1 MTAIA
6 SSFGNTLK
14 YYIKLEAPHRPVAA
28 NAFTVLM
35 SAQQQISTQRFLTP
49 IENPRN
55 KKEELN
61 NVVLNFFEQEHL
73 SWTPSEIATNTS
85 ENFITLRVEVCVIV
99 VTTTGYRCKE
109 CTSTALLR
117 SACCKE
123 EIIYRG

>member
-73 SWTPSEIATNTS
+73 SWTPSEIANGVAANTLK
-85 ENFITLRVEVCVIV
+85 T
-99 VTTTGYRCKE
+99 
-109 CTSTALLR
+109 LLR
-117 SACCKE
+117 C
-123 EIIYRG
+123 

>member
-73 SWTPSEIATNTS
+73 SWTPSEIANGVAANTLKTLAFARVFTF
-85 ENFITLRVEVCVIV
+85 EHLRV
-99 VTTTGYRCKE
+99 
-109 CTSTALLR
+109 LL
-117 SACCKE
+117 
-123 EIIYRG
+123 